1 MPGAGDPEIASQF
14 LPAALR
20 RLRAVGIDPAPII
33 HRHGL
38 PETAADDVG
47 VQVPVSVVRAASD
60 EIASAIPDPFLGINV
75 VRSMNRGSFGVL
87 EYMFRTA
94 STCRD
99 VLREFVQYSLLIN
112 TLMDITF
119 HEDVDGGVFNHVIRC
134 DSPDMAGRHAS
145 EYACGLVVALG
156 RELTGKD
163 LAPRRAWF
171 CHERPADTS
180 DLEAFFRCPVE
191 FKAGANGLLIS
202 KDILELKVRSADPVL
217 HAILETQAQ
226 QEVKTRAPSADFL
239 GQVRE
244 QIQEALSGGPPNVE
258 QLAARMKMSART
270 LQRRLSEQGKT
281 FERVVDETRRDA
293 ALLLMSD
300 ERKALAEISFQAGY
314 SDVRAFTRAFK
325 RWTGK
330 SPGEFRRGG
339 PGAL

>member
-14 LPAALR
+14 VPAALR
-20 RLRAVGIDPAPII
+20 RLRAAGIDPAPFIQ
-33 HRHGL
+33 RHGL

-47 VQVPVSVVRAASD
+47 VQVPISVVRAVSD
-60 EIASAIPDPFLGINV
+60 EIAAAIPDPFLGISV
-75 VRSMNRGSFGVL
+75 VRFMNRGSWGVL

-99 VLREFVQYSLLIN
+99 VLREFVRYSLLVN
-112 TLMDITF
+112 TVMDITF
-119 HEDVDGGVFNHVIRC
+119 NEDADGGVFNHVIRC
-134 DSPDMAGRHAS
+134 DSPEMAGRHAS
-145 EYACGLVVALG
+145 EYACGIVVGMG

-163 LAPRRAWF
+163 LAPKRAWF

-180 DLEAFFRCPVE
+180 ELEAFFRCPME
-191 FKAGANGLLIS
+191 FRAGANGLLIS
-202 KDILELKVRSADPVL
+202 KDVLELKVQSADPVL

-226 QEVKTRAPSADFL
+226 QEVKARAPSADFL
-239 GQVRE
+239 GQVQA
-244 QIQEALSGGPPNVE
+244 QILEALPGGAPSVE
-258 QLAARMKMSART
+258 QVAARLKMSART
-270 LQRRLSEQGKT
+270 LQRRLAEQGKT
-281 FERVVDETRRDA
+281 FERVVDDARRDA

-300 ERKALAEISFQAGY
+300 ERKALAEISFEVGY

-339 PGAL
+339 SDAL